1 MTLICENPNYYYYFY
16 FFCHVENVLNKKAA
30 EIAKPDFLAV
40 DVAQPVERKQPEPPQ
55 IKGPVDEAEEKKEEE
70 EVQLDR
76 PDAGKTK
83 WTETSVGSLL

>member
-1 MTLICENPNYYYYFY
+1 M
-16 FFCHVENVLNKKAA
+16 
-30 EIAKPDFLAV
+30 

-55 IKGPVDEAEEKKEEE
+55 IKGPVDEAEEKEEEE